1 MSFYTKFVKYAK
13 ILIAISVFL
22 LFCLIFLYPLIKKDT
37 VVRIALTSVE
47 KGASEPTKMSNPNF
61 HGFDA
66 NNQPYNVTAKT
77 ATQLDEDNVTLESL
91 NGDIALKDG
100 KWLSVTALT
109 GKLKVKEHLLDL
121 SGSVDI
127 FSDDGYEMRTELL
140 NIDISKKIATTN
152 LEVKGQG
159 LLGKISSQGA
169 VFNGITKVSK
179 FNDKVFVTIYLPHK
193 EPSQAKPT
201 ETKNKKSQAKSKSSP
216 K

>member
-47 KGASEPTKMSNPNF
+47 KGAVEPTKMSNPNF

-66 NNQPYNVTAKT
+66 SNQPYNVTAKT
-77 ATQLDEDNVTLESL
+77 ATQIDENNVVLESL
-91 NGDIALKDG
+91 NGDIALKGG

-127 FSDDGYEMRTELL
+127 FNDDGYEMRTELL
-140 NIDISKKIATTN
+140 NVDISAKIATTD
-152 LEVKGQG
+152 LEIKGQG
-159 LLGKISSQGA
+159 PLGTIRSQGA
-169 VFNGITKVSK
+169 IFNGVTKVSK
-179 FNDKVFVTIYLPHK
+179 FSDKVFVTIYLPHK
-193 EPSQAKPT
+193 EPDQVKPPQ
-201 ETKNKKSQAKSKSSP
+201 TKNKKSQPKLKASP